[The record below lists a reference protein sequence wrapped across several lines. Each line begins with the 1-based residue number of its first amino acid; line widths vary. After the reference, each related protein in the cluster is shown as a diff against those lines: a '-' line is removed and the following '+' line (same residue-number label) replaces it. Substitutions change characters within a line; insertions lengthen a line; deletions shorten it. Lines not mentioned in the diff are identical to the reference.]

1 MAEVHTLVTQ
11 QLNFTSCYS
20 IFGPVTYI
28 EKAYRIPV
36 LNHTIHVSTIN
47 SWFNTYDSVIW
58 WSPLSIFNWTTLSE
72 VLIWSNIT
80 YKISV
85 RRQINIFIMARIKS
99 SIFSTHLTPS
109 TPLILRFE
117 TSNNLFNFD
126 FLCGISL
133 C

>member
-1 MAEVHTLVTQ
+1 MVEVYTPVTQ

-20 IFGPVTYI
+20 IFGPLTYI
-28 EKAYRIPV
+28 EKTYRIPV
-36 LNHTIHVSTIN
+36 LNHTIHASTIN

-58 WSPLSIFNWTTLSE
+58 WFPPSIFNWTTLSE

-85 RRQINIFIMARIKS
+85 RRQINIFDMARIIKS
-99 SIFSTHLTPS
+99 SVFSTHLTPS
-109 TPLILRFE
+109 TLLILRFE
-117 TSNNLFNFD
+117 TSNLFNFD
-126 FLCGISL
+126 FLWEISL